1 MKTCSPLIAGI
12 ITSALLGSALTGAE
26 ELDPRIAALQKTA
39 TEFVTAYNG
48 QDAAALAAL
57 FTAEGEITALA
68 GDQLTSGRAE
78 IQTRYE
84 QIFADEPRRISIEVG
99 SVRFVAPNVAI
110 EDGVFHLTPS
120 DDETAPPQSSSFTTV
135 MVKEEST
142 PDWRIAS
149 TRTLGDVTDAAG
161 QLSDLADILK
171 GEWTC
176 RTPDGVRLDLALGWD
191 NGGKFV
197 IGEMLATTPDA
208 EPQEGSIRIGW
219 DADKKQIVSWI
230 FDAAGG
236 FNHGAWIRTDDG
248 WMIRSEGTT
257 GDGESLS
264 AIQELGSQGADTL
277 IWAVTQRVV
286 NGEKA
291 PDKILRWVRQAPE
304 PAND

>member
-1 MKTCSPLIAGI
+1 MKTCTPLIAGI

-57 FTAEGEITALA
+57 FTADGEITVLA

-84 QIFADEPRRISIEVG
+84 QIFADEPRHISIEVG

-110 EDGVFHLTPS
+110 EDGVFHLTPA

-135 MVKEEST
+135 MVKQEST

-176 RTPDGVRLDLALGWD
+176 RTPDGVRLDLAFGWD

-197 IGEMLATTPDA
+197 
-208 EPQEGSIRIGW
+208 SIRIGW

-236 FNHGAWIRTDDG
+236 FNHGAWIRKDDG
-248 WMIRSEGTT
+248 WLIRSEGTT

>member
-1 MKTCSPLIAGI
+1 MKTSTSLIAGI
-12 ITSALLGSALTGAE
+12 IISTMLGIALTNAE
-26 ELDPRIAALQKTA
+26 EPDPRIVALQKTA
-39 TEFVTAYNG
+39 AEFVTAYNS

-57 FTAEGEITALA
+57 FTADGEITALA
-68 GDQLTSGRAE
+68 GDQITSRRAE

-84 QIFADEPRRISIEVG
+84 QIFADEPHQISIEVG

-110 EDGVFHLTPS
+110 EDGLFHLTPAN
-120 DDETAPPQSSSFTTV
+120 DDTAPPRSSSFTTV
-135 MVKEEST
+135 LVKEEST
-142 PDWRIAS
+142 LDWRIAS

-161 QLSDLADILK
+161 QLSDLAEILK

-176 RTPDGVRLDLALGWD
+176 STPDGVRLDLALGWD

-197 IGEMLATTPDA
+197 IGDMLSTTPDA

-219 DADKKQIVSWI
+219 NADKKQIVSWI
-230 FDAAGG
+230 FDGAGG
-236 FNHGAWIRTDDG
+236 FNHGTWIRTNNG

-264 AIQELGSQGADTL
+264 AIQELSSQGADTL
-277 IWAVTQRVV
+277 IWTVTQRVV
-286 NGEKA
+286 EGEKA

-304 PAND
+304 PSTD

>member
-1 MKTCSPLIAGI
+1 MKTCTPLFAGI
-12 ITSALLGSALTGAE
+12 IISALLGSALPGAE

-39 TEFVTAYNG
+39 AEFVMAYND

-57 FTAEGEITALA
+57 FTADGEIIVFAS
-68 GDQLTSGRAE
+68 DQLTSGRDE

-84 QIFADEPRRISIEVG
+84 QIFADKPRHISIEVG

-110 EDGVFHLTPS
+110 EDGVFHLTLA
-120 DDETAPPQSSSFTTV
+120 DDETALPQSTTFTSV
-135 MVKEEST
+135 MVKEESALE
-142 PDWRIAS
+142 WRIAS

-161 QLSDLADILK
+161 QLSDLADVLK

-176 RTPDGVRLDLALGWD
+176 RTPDGVRLDLAFGWD
-191 NGGKFV
+191 DGGKFV
-197 IGEMLATTPDA
+197 IGEMLATTADA

-219 DADKKQIVSWI
+219 DAAKQQIVSWI

-236 FNHGAWIRTDDG
+236 FTHGAWIRADDG
-248 WMIRSEGTT
+248 WMIRAEGTT

-264 AIQELGSQGADTL
+264 AIQQLGPQGADTL
-277 IWAVTQRVV
+277 IWAVTQSVV
-286 NGEKA
+286 EGEKA
-291 PDKILRWVRQAPE
+291 PDKILRLVRQAPE